1 MIDSFHVASIT
12 PACDIRNGIKNSLD
26 AVQLQRHHYVTSTC
40 GDILTLYRIHD
51 SSSDLILLESLSTK
65 LDTETFLL
73 IIYYF

>member
-12 PACDIRNGIKNSLD
+12 PACDIRDGTKNSLD
-26 AVQLQRHHYVTSTC
+26 AIQLHRHHYVTSTC

-65 LDTETFLL
+65 LDATIFLL
-73 IIYYF
+73 IICF